1 MVIQGSVAFVWN
13 TLILWWRTFAMR
25 FLWFLGWEGH
35 ALLSLAVWCGLGEG
49 FGEDLSFPWV
59 HDQYDSYDT
68 VWPTHTSRRPSKLQ
82 AWRNSLVSSVE
93 WRSESHALM
102 ILSNV
107 TCTEFSRI
115 LTDSHGFSRLHGRGS
130 HLQLHGGSSGDGLFD
145 PEGHWRLLII
155 SYMLFGEWFDEGMTV
170 ENSNGIPVRASHRR
184 EESCFKTPLI
194 VLCKDIG

>member
-1 MVIQGSVAFVWN
+1 MELLWYSILHFFGNLKSYITLMVIQGSVAFVWN

-25 FLWFLGWEGH
+25 FLWFLGWEGQ

-115 LTDSHGFSRLHGRGS
+115 LTDSHGFMAEVVTYSFTVAARETDFSILKAT
-130 HLQLHGGSSGDGLFD
+130 
-145 PEGHWRLLII
+145 EG
-155 SYMLFGEWFDEGMTV
+155 F
-170 ENSNGIPVRASHRR
+170 
-184 EESCFKTPLI
+184 
-194 VLCKDIG
+194 

>member
-25 FLWFLGWEGH
+25 FLWFLGWEGQ

-68 VWPTHTSRRPSKLQ
+68 VWPTHTSRRPLKLQ

-102 ILSNV
+102 ILQTS
-107 TCTEFSRI
+107 
-115 LTDSHGFSRLHGRGS
+115 LAQHSHGFSWLHGRGS

-155 SYMLFGEWFDEGMTV
+155 SYMLFVWRMIWWGYDCWK
-170 ENSNGIPVRASHRR
+170 
-184 EESCFKTPLI
+184 FKRDSGPSIT
-194 VLCKDIG
+194 